1 MVYDDFKNCFI
12 DSEVLKKTSD
22 KEFKDIISRYPFFRL
37 SRWLYLK
44 FLSETKNSFFEE
56 ELKKTALHA
65 TNRRN
70 LYYFIYPEKT
80 IENETNFLREE
91 NSGSYFD
98 MLQKLDS
105 NNEDKPNSLKSL
117 AEKLKNARKMIQN
130 EAENK
135 NTDEFESSEQSNSH
149 EFEENQQEFQN
160 KDLEEKEREVK
171 NLVKNKKY
179 REALEIL
186 EELNLINPKKSVY
199 FADQI
204 RFLRKIIENQ
214 L

>member
-1 MVYDDFKNCFI
+1 MVYDDFKKCFI
-12 DSEVLKKTSD
+12 DSEVLKNTSEKD
-22 KEFKDIISRYPFFRL
+22 FKDTISKYPFFRL
-37 SRWLYLK
+37 TRWLYLK
-44 FLSETKNSFFEE
+44 FLSETGNSSFEE

-70 LYYFIYPEKT
+70 LYYFIYPEKM
-80 IENETNFLREE
+80 IENEPNFLRDES
-91 NSGSYFD
+91 SGSYFD
-98 MLQKLDS
+98 ILQKLES
-105 NNEDKPNSLKSL
+105 KNEDKPNSLKSL

-130 EAENK
+130 DSENK
-135 NTDEFESSEQSNSH
+135 NEDDSESSDKLTNQELPV
-149 EFEENQQEFQN
+149 EMPETKIENFQ
-160 KDLEEKEREVK
+160 EKETEVK
-171 NLVKNKKY
+171 ILVKNKKY